1 MAGFAWSPCSL
12 GVAAGEEKVPL
23 MMRSS
28 RLFLQPGTE
37 GAQGRGADR
46 VGPVLTAAVDWA
58 STADAA
64 SASLRMHAPQSQ
76 ERRPAEM

>member
-28 RLFLQPGTE
+28 RLFLRPGTE
-37 GAQGRGADR
+37 GAQGRGAT
-46 VGPVLTAAVDWA
+46 GWPNC
-58 STADAA
+58 
-64 SASLRMHAPQSQ
+64 SQ
-76 ERRPAEM
+76 QRSIGR